1 MSVLCFFDLEE
12 CKDSGECLH
21 CPRFP
26 GEEAAEKA
34 IQAKK
39 DLEAAEREALIK
51 ARDCTQIDPSYYGG
65 RVVLQWDEAIYGFG
79 ATPTQAMVAAE
90 TEFKDKYAFAVR
102 YCEFMNK

>member
-1 MSVLCFFDLEE
+1 MSMLCFFDLEE

-51 ARDCTQIDPSYYGG
+51 ARDCMQIDPSYFAG
-65 RVVLQWDEAIYGFG
+65 RLVMQWDEAVYGFG

-102 YCEFMNK
+102 YREFMNK

>member
-1 MSVLCFFDLEE
+1 MSALCFFDLEE
-12 CKDSGECLH
+12 CKNSGGCLH

-39 DLEAAEREALIK
+39 DLEAAEREALVK
-51 ARDCTQIDPSYYGG
+51 ARDCMQIDPSYYGG

-79 ATPTQAMVAAE
+79 VTPQQALDVAEAE
-90 TEFKDKYAFAVR
+90 LKDKYAFAVR
-102 YCEFMNK
+102 YHEFMNK